1 MIVALRYDA
10 MEVFKLLLA
19 QPRIQLEAQAE
30 NGNTAL
36 MMAAFKNNKPA
47 VLALLDTVDPVGE
60 RLLARG
66 RRRPPTTYSR
76 RGPA

>member
-1 MIVALRYDA
+1 MISMRSCRR
-10 MEVFKLLLA
+10 LLA
-19 QPRIQLEAQAE
+19 ATVVVVLSVIPVIGPWVKFVVIVL
-30 NGNTAL
+30 GL
-36 MMAAFKNNKPA
+36 GA